1 MDQVSL
7 GRFELLEL
15 RHDDGIQTY
24 HAREITTKRPVQV
37 HVFANGPSPDN
48 LALLT
53 KVAYLPDVER
63 HRVIDRGMIQGR
75 PYVVTDRL
83 AGFASLREWLDQKSV
98 AMQTLDQQ
106 FAQLFDSEPTRVQ
119 IATKPEQP
127 SGIASRPI
135 QSRILAL
142 ALGTAA
148 AILFLV
154 LLLASI
160 AFHPR

>member
-98 AMQTLDQQ
+98 AMETLDHQ
-106 FAQLFDSEPTRVQ
+106 FAQLFDTPMSVEITPKLEEPS
-119 IATKPEQP
+119 ASKPL
-127 SGIASRPI
+127 R
-135 QSRILAL
+135 SRILAL
-142 ALGTAA
+142 ALGAAA